1 MLMLE
6 DHVVPFTRKWTFP
19 LGFFGQQGEESIH
32 HDFVSLAETFSRVK
46 PATDRLKK
54 MLEEHFIVTSP
65 SNREIVPTK
74 SHQETLGGN
83 IKIRKKQSKCIIFII
98 KLI

>member
-1 MLMLE
+1 MHMLE
-6 DHVVPFTRKWTFP
+6 DHVVPFTRKGKFP
-19 LGFFGQQGEESIH
+19 LGFFGQQGGESIH

-74 SHQETLGGN
+74 PSRNLRRKHQNQEEA
-83 IKIRKKQSKCIIFII
+83 I
-98 KLI
+98 